1 MKSIIVFT
9 SLLSLNAVASSFNV
23 GTYVGTLR
31 DGNNETGRACTVEVL
46 SKTVSSQGAGC
57 FKYIVTSKDLEIKN
71 LDFEMRYDTLKGN
84 ERSCSSRAFPDHIES
99 KAKAYMVEYDGV
111 KSVFINRM
119 NFILS
124 HKILNC
130 HDLVQVK

>member
-1 MKSIIVFT
+1 
-9 SLLSLNAVASSFNV
+9 
-23 GTYVGTLR
+23 
-31 DGNNETGRACTVEVL
+31 
-46 SKTVSSQGAGC
+46 
-57 FKYIVTSKDLEIKN
+57 
-71 LDFEMRYDTLKGN
+71 MRYDTLKGN
-84 ERSCSSRAFPDHIES
+84 DRSCSDRVHPEHIES